1 MSTPRGSGTSGVGG
15 EGCSWEVSAAAG
27 PPGSVLLSLY
37 RDGVHLPPHFSRL
50 LPACVSRGSG
60 WGVAG
65 GLLDGVP
72 HVRPLPG
79 LLLNGAPLLPTYR
92 CLESREGGGS
102 EWGTPLLQPHNHPPA
117 PPPPPKAA
125 HQQVD
130 AAGNAQTDS
139 AQNSGEQEASRDGQP
154 VGTGGVKGGVF
165 RGCPPSPNPT
175 PHSRCMQNSTDV
187 VIPGERS
194 EHLQHGRHVPLP
206 AVG

>member
-92 CLESREGGGS
+92 CLESREGGAVSGEPPS
-102 EWGTPLLQPHNHPPA
+102 FSPITTPC
-117 PPPPPKAA
+117 PPPPPK
-125 HQQVD
+125 QL
-130 AAGNAQTDS
+130 T
-139 AQNSGEQEASRDGQP
+139 SR
-154 VGTGGVKGGVF
+154 
-165 RGCPPSPNPT
+165 
-175 PHSRCMQNSTDV
+175 
-187 VIPGERS
+187 
-194 EHLQHGRHVPLP
+194 
-206 AVG
+206 